1 MTALLFLAAM
11 LIPSARA
18 ERCVLP
24 EEVVV
29 IFWQL
34 DARSVPGLK
43 AAIDDAARAGMQPV
57 LVNTDAA
64 SQASR
69 VRPFL
74 HRNSIAQTSLLD
86 ADGTIQLQL
95 SARPDAAVKLDH
107 TSEATAAMLQL
118 QTCPAEVLLAE
129 Q

>member
-24 EEVVV
+24 EVVV

-34 DARSVPGLK
+34 DACSVPGLK

-64 SQASR
+64 SQVSR

-86 ADGTIQLQL
+86 VDGTIQLQL